1 MMLRRSIQIFL
12 ILLKLWVVG
21 STVGCASPK
30 PWQREVFAKPQ
41 MSESED
47 EPSTRLR
54 THVNRDHSK
63 IEARPPHPRDMAE
76 WTAATAVAGVLHERL
91 AEL

>member
-21 STVGCASPK
+21 STVGCGSPK

-54 THVNRDHSK
+54 THVNRSR
-63 IEARPPHPRDMAE
+63 EGSTPRE
-76 WTAATAVAGVLHERL
+76 RSGGAGCGCY
-91 AEL
+91 